1 MATNKVVE
9 NHENAANVELF
20 YKEQQR
26 RRGFI
31 FLKTVNNQLNKIVIK
46 MAIEI
51 FT

>member
-9 NHENAANVELF
+9 NHENAATNVELF
-20 YKEQQR
+20 YKEQQ